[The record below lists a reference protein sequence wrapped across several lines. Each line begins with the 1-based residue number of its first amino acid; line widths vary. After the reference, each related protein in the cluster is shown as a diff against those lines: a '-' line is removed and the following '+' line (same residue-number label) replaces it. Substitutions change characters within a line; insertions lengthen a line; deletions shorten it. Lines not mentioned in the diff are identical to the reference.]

1 MQERVSGGELLRNSG
16 YFIKRIPGMAR
27 MLRRL
32 PDTSWQDK
40 HPYPI
45 FFAQQARRFRDN
57 VLIRYE
63 DTEIRYGE
71 FNTAANRIAHYL
83 MGQGFTYGDTIALF
97 MENRPEFLLYQLAI
111 TKIGARAALINN
123 AQKGDTLVHSINLVN
138 CRGAIVGEERLS
150 VYGEVAEQLCV
161 EVPAFVVPDRHT
173 LSDPGPET
181 ADGINIA
188 LASQDCDSTDPE
200 AAQQLKANDPA
211 WYIYTSGTTGLPK
224 AAVQTHSRVIKAILL
239 FGNIINPLK
248 PDDVVFSSLPLYH
261 LTALTVCWFSTLYS
275 GASFVVSRKFSASRF
290 WEDVRRYDATAFGYV
305 GELCRYL
312 LDKPP
317 SPNDRAH
324 KIRSMTGNGL
334 RPEIWQAF
342 KERFGIEQI
351 NEIYGASE
359 GSLVACNIF
368 NLDCTVGMPLAP
380 YALVKVD
387 EETEEPV
394 RDAKGRLIKVGRG
407 EPGLL
412 LGEITEAI
420 PFDGYSDKSKN
431 ESKIICDAFKDG
443 DRWFNTGD
451 VLRNLGF
458 GQLQFCDRTGD
469 TYRWKG
475 ENVSTQEVENVC
487 NAFKDVSES
496 VAYGVE
502 IPGTNGKA
510 GMVAMKLS
518 EGVSEL
524 DTAALSQQLDSQLPP
539 YAVPLFLRIRD
550 ELEKTE
556 TFKYQKTGL
565 KRAAFDP
572 DQCDGP
578 VYVRLPG
585 SGDYQRLT
593 AEIFDGIQKGE
604 YRF

>member
-1 MQERVSGGELLRNSG
+1 MEERISGGQLLRNSS

-32 PDTSWQDK
+32 PDNRWQDK
-40 HPYPI
+40 HPYPV
-45 FFAQQARRFRDN
+45 FFAQQAQRFSER
-57 VLIRYE
+57 VLIRHE
-63 DTEIRYGE
+63 DSVIHYGE

-83 MGQGFTYGDTIALF
+83 SEQGFGYGDTIALL
-97 MENRPEFLLYQLAI
+97 MENRPEYLLYQLAV
-111 TKIGARAALINN
+111 TKIGASAALINN
-123 AQKGDTLVHSINLVN
+123 AQKGDTLIHSINLVN

-150 VYGEVAEQLCV
+150 VYSEVAEQLCV
-161 EVPAFVVPDRHT
+161 EVPAFIVPDRHT
-173 LSDPGPET
+173 LADPGTEFSE
-181 ADGINIA
+181 GINIA
-188 LASQDCDSTDPE
+188 LACLDSDSSDPE
-200 AAQQLKANDPA
+200 VAHQLKGSDPA
-211 WYIYTSGTTGLPK
+211 WYLYTSGTTGLPK

-248 PDDVVFSSLPLYH
+248 SNDVVFSSLPLYH
-261 LTALTVCWFSTLYS
+261 LTALTVCWFSAVYS
-275 GASFVVSRKFSASRF
+275 GASFAVSRKFSASRF
-290 WEDVRRYDATAFGYV
+290 WDDVRRYDATAFGYV

-312 LDKPP
+312 LNKPP
-317 SPNDRAH
+317 SEEDRNH
-324 KIRSMTGNGL
+324 NIRSMTGNGL
-334 RPEIWQAF
+334 RPEIWQEF
-342 KERFGIEQI
+342 KQRFGIEQI

-359 GSLVACNIF
+359 GSLVACNLF
-368 NLDCTVGMPLAP
+368 NLDRTVGMPLAL

-394 RDAKGRLIKVGRG
+394 RDAKGRLIKVARG

-412 LGEITEAI
+412 LGEITDSI

-431 ESKIICDAFKDG
+431 ESKIISDAFKDG

-475 ENVSTQEVENVC
+475 ENVSTQEVENVS
-487 NAFKDVSES
+487 NAYSEVSES

-510 GMVAMKLS
+510 GMVALKLTDAS
-518 EGVSEL
+518 QTL
-524 DTAALSQQLDSQLPP
+524 DTSALCQHLDGQLPH
-539 YAVPLFLRIRD
+539 YAVPVFLRICE

-565 KRAAFDP
+565 KRAGFDP

-585 SGDYQRLT
+585 SNDYELLT
-593 AEIFDGIQKGE
+593 AELYSGINAGE